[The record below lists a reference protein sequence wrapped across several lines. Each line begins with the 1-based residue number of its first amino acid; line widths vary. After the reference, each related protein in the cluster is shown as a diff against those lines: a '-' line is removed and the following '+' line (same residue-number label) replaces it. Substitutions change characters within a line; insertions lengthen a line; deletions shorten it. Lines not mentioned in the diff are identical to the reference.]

1 MNHLPVCAEQVV
13 HWPYCLDFPSHILD
27 RFFLISSTQK
37 GILFVLLSPSSNIL
51 ADKPQLAQSL
61 FWYDLCPFA
70 STTGA
75 MTFRWTKIPP
85 SFEIWWSHY
94 FRRILFPGKLSKGN
108 CSLCFFEFFSSHHA
122 KGYRTLRGKRW
133 HFRILRKKYSM
144 LSELPLLQFILPK
157 VHRSKTMPFKQ
168 SSLKLI
174 NCMLDLI
181 QVREVKREKW
191 LSRRNATRF
200 LEITNRK
207 ESRNILFWFAISR
220 VL

>member
-37 GILFVLLSPSSNIL
+37 DILFVLLSPSSNIL

-75 MTFRWTKIPP
+75 MTFSWTKIPP

-108 CSLCFFEFFSSHHA
+108 CSLYFLELFLYSSCEELSH
-122 KGYRTLRGKRW
+122 TLRKEMTLQDSQKKILYAFRVTFTSV
-133 HFRILRKKYSM
+133 HFTK
-144 LSELPLLQFILPK
+144 
-157 VHRSKTMPFKQ
+157 
-168 SSLKLI
+168 SS
-174 NCMLDLI
+174 
-181 QVREVKREKW
+181 
-191 LSRRNATRF
+191 
-200 LEITNRK
+200 
-207 ESRNILFWFAISR
+207 
-220 VL
+220 